1 MGSRHN
7 GSRFVIGLSLAILML
22 VGGPAASALATAK
35 VRLGNARPGGQAVS
49 LKIIQGTAAP
59 PEFGDAAHGQ
69 VTPYV
74 KVPPGSAQITI
85 SGLSSSTGG
94 AKAQTTEQLEDG
106 HSYTAVALASGSK
119 AFEIKVYRD
128 ARAHGGKAGL
138 RVIHA
143 APELGSPN
151 VRLGQRTIAEK
162 LAFKEATPYLS
173 MAPGS
178 YALSVV
184 RPGSTSAVFTK
195 QVSLSAGTATT
206 AIIAGS
212 GGAPAMVITATDDT
226 KTPAGAP
233 EPGLGGLARD
243 GGPPWL
249 LAALAALLAGALG
262 AAAQLSLA
270 RRSGRRGGPAPRGRR
285 GSGAPLP

>member
-35 VRLGNARPGGQAVS
+35 VRLVNARPGSQAIS
-49 LKIIQGTAAP
+49 LKIIEGSSAP
-59 PEFGDAAHGQ
+59 PTFGDAAYGQ

-74 KVPPGSAQITI
+74 KVPPGSAKI
-85 SGLSSSTGG
+85 GLAGLPSSADASKT
-94 AKAQTTEQLEDG
+94 QTTEQLEDG
-106 HSYTAVALASGSK
+106 HNYTAVALALGSNG
-119 AFEIKVYRD
+119 FQIEVYKD
-128 ARAHGGKAGL
+128 GTARAKKARL

-162 LAFKEATPYLS
+162 LAFKEATPYLTVP
-173 MAPGS
+173 PGS

-184 RPGSTSAVFTK
+184 RPGSSSAVFTK
-195 QVSLSAGTATT
+195 QVSVSAGTATT

-233 EPGLGGLARD
+233 ETGLGGLARD
-243 GGPPWL
+243 AGPPWL

-270 RRSGRRGGPAPRGRR
+270 RRSGRR
-285 GSGAPLP
+285 

>member
-22 VGGPAASALATAK
+22 VAGPAASAMATAK
-35 VRLGNARPGGQAVS
+35 VRLVNARPGSQPVS
-49 LKIIQGTAAP
+49 LKIVEGSAAP
-59 PEFGDAAHGQ
+59 PTFGDAAYGQ

-74 KVPPGSAQITI
+74 KVSAGSAQIGI
-85 SGLSSSTGG
+85 SGLPSSADAS
-94 AKAQTTEQLEDG
+94 KAQTTEQLEDG
-106 HSYTAVALASGSK
+106 HNYTAVALADGSK
-119 AFEIKVYRD
+119 GYQIEVYTD
-128 ARAHGGKAGL
+128 GSARGKKARL

-151 VRLGQRTIAEK
+151 VRLGERTIAEK
-162 LAFKEATPYLS
+162 LAFKEATPYLTV
-173 MAPGS
+173 APGS
-178 YALSVV
+178 YGLSVV
-184 RPGSTSAVFTK
+184 RPGSSSAVFTK
-195 QVSLSAGTATT
+195 QVSVSAGTATT

-233 EPGLGGLARD
+233 ETGLGGLARG

-270 RRSGRRGGPAPRGRR
+270 RRSGRR
-285 GSGAPLP
+285 

>member
-22 VGGPAASALATAK
+22 VGGPAASAFATAK
-35 VRLGNARPGGQAVS
+35 VRLVNARPGSQAVS
-49 LKIIQGTAAP
+49 LKIVEGSSAP
-59 PEFGDAAHGQ
+59 PTFGDAAYGQ

-74 KVPPGSAQITI
+74 KVPPGSAQIAI
-85 SGLSSSTGG
+85 SGLPPSANAS
-94 AKAQTTEQLEDG
+94 KAQVTQQLEDG
-106 HSYTAVALASGSK
+106 HNYTAIALALGSK
-119 AFEIKVYRD
+119 GFQIQVYKDGR
-128 ARAHGGKAGL
+128 ARGKKARL

-178 YALSVV
+178 YALSIV
-184 RPGSTSAVFTK
+184 RPGSSSAVFTK
-195 QVSLSAGTATT
+195 QVSLSAGAATT
-206 AIIAGS
+206 AIVAGS
-212 GGAPAMVITATDDT
+212 GGAPTMVISATDDT

-233 EPGLGGLARD
+233 ETGLGGLARG

-249 LAALAALLAGALG
+249 LAILAALLAGALG
-262 AAAQLSLA
+262 AAVQLSLA
-270 RRSGRRGGPAPRGRR
+270 RRSGPR
-285 GSGAPLP
+285 

>member
-22 VGGPAASALATAK
+22 VGGPAASAMATAK
-35 VRLGNARPGGQAVS
+35 VRLVNARPGSQPVG
-49 LKIIQGTAAP
+49 LKLIEGGVAP
-59 PEFGDAAHGQ
+59 PTFGEAAYGQ

-85 SGLSSSTGG
+85 SGLTSSTGG
-94 AKAQTTEQLEDG
+94 PKAQTTEQLEDG
-106 HSYTAVALASGSK
+106 HSYTAVALALGAK
-119 AFEIKVYRD
+119 AFQIMVYRD
-128 ARAHGGKAGL
+128 GHARAGKARL

-143 APELGSPN
+143 APELGSPD
-151 VRLGQRTIAEK
+151 VRLGQRKIAEK
-162 LAFKEATPYLS
+162 LAFKDATPYLS
-173 MAPGS
+173 ISPGS
-178 YALSVV
+178 YGLSVT
-184 RPGSTSAVFTK
+184 RPGSTSAIFSK
-195 QVSLSAGTATT
+195 SISLSAGVATT
-206 AIIAGS
+206 AIVTGS

-233 EPGLGGLARD
+233 ETGLGGLAGG

-262 AAAQLSLA
+262 GAAQLGLA
-270 RRSGRRGGPAPRGRR
+270 RRSGRR
-285 GSGAPLP
+285 

>member
-7 GSRFVIGLSLAILML
+7 GSRFVIGLSLAIVML
-22 VGGPAASALATAK
+22 VIGPAASALATAK
-35 VRLGNARPGGQAVS
+35 VRLVNARPGSQPVS
-49 LKIIQGTAAP
+49 LKIIEGSAAP
-59 PEFGDAAHGQ
+59 PTFGDAAYGQ

-74 KVPPGSAQITI
+74 KVSSGSAEISI
-85 SGLSSSTGG
+85 SGLPSSADAS
-94 AKAQTTEQLEDG
+94 KAQTTEQLEDG
-106 HSYTAVALASGSK
+106 HNYTAVALALGSK
-119 AFEIKVYRD
+119 GFEIKVYRD
-128 ARAHGGKAGL
+128 GSARAGKARL

-151 VRLGQRTIAEK
+151 VRLGERTIAEK
-162 LAFKEATPYLS
+162 LAYKDATPYLS
-173 MAPGS
+173 VAPGS

-184 RPGSTSAVFTK
+184 RPGSSSPIFSK
-195 QVSLSAGTATT
+195 PVSVSAGATTT

-212 GGAPAMVITATDDT
+212 GGAPARVIVTTDDT

-233 EPGLGGLARD
+233 ETGLGGLAEG

-262 AAAQLSLA
+262 AAVQLSLA
-270 RRSGRRGGPAPRGRR
+270 RRSGRR
-285 GSGAPLP
+285 

>member
-7 GSRFVIGLSLAILML
+7 GSRFVIGLSLAIVML
-22 VGGPAASALATAK
+22 VIGPAASALATAK
-35 VRLGNARPGGQAVS
+35 VRLVNARPGSDAVS
-49 LKIIQGTAAP
+49 LKVVQGSAAP
-59 PEFGDAAHGQ
+59 PTFGDAAYGQ

-74 KVPPGSAQITI
+74 KVPAGSAQITI

-94 AKAQTTEQLEDG
+94 PEAQTTEQLEDG
-106 HSYTAVALASGSK
+106 KSYTAVALALGSK
-119 AFEIKVYRD
+119 AFQIEVYRD
-128 ARAHGGKAGL
+128 GHARGGKARL

-151 VRLGQRTIAEK
+151 VRLGERTIAEK
-162 LAFKEATPYLS
+162 LSFKDATPYIS
-173 MAPGS
+173 VAPGS

-195 QVSLSAGTATT
+195 QVSVSAGAATT
-206 AIIAGS
+206 AILAGS

-233 EPGLGGLARD
+233 ETGLGGLAGG

-262 AAAQLSLA
+262 GAWQLSLA
-270 RRSGRRGGPAPRGRR
+270 RRSGRR
-285 GSGAPLP
+285 